1 MRNTKCG
8 MKVDFCLDKN
18 LCFYKKIFSAEKIN
32 HHFELII
39 KSFPIIIDNFKKC
52 VDKPEKQW

>member
-1 MRNTKCG
+1 

-32 HHFELII
+32 PHFEFRTLNLELII
-39 KSFPIIIDNFKKC
+39 KSFPIIISNFKKMC
-52 VDKPEKQW
+52 

>member
-1 MRNTKCG
+1 MRSAECG

-32 HHFELII
+32 QHFEFRTSNFELII
-39 KSFPIIIDNFKKC
+39 KSFPIIIDNFKNLC
-52 VDKPEKQW
+52 